1 MWIFLV
7 EEFANSYVNLTTLEI
22 VAICIIENCIY
33 VLIWKNPKYLCINKY
48 FDFQENYE
56 FESLFELLKFIVELI
71 FKSKY
76 LYIINILGVLEIVF
90 V

>member
-1 MWIFLV
+1 MHDLESLQIM
-7 EEFANSYVNLTTLEI
+7 EI

-56 FESLFELLKFIVELI
+56 FESLLELLKFIVELI
-71 FKSKY
+71 PKSKY
-76 LYIINILGVLEIVF
+76 LYIINILEFWKLYLF
-90 V
+90 RFLNY